1 MLLLVSYE
9 INLIRDAALNTQFYF
24 NVNNIILLILN
35 YQFNFS
41 LIKVLL
47 SSLHLPSTMK
57 KRNII
62 SLFAIVTST
71 LMVTYLFS
79 SKPEQNS
86 SPIRNPLKI
95 IRQKKQQILIWD
107 ALPGRMSDILGG
119 GSDGFFRLGCE
130 FTNCYVTGDR
140 NKRPISTYDA
150 VVFNMN
156 VLHSS
161 GIAPWTVTNFT
172 RSENQRFVFFSLE
185 PPMYITII
193 ISYIVT

>member
-79 SKPEQNS
+79 SKSEQNS
-86 SPIRNPLKI
+86 SSIRPNPLMMG
-95 IRQKKQQILIWD
+95 
-107 ALPGRMSDILGG
+107 PS
-119 GSDGFFRLGCE
+119 
-130 FTNCYVTGDR
+130 
-140 NKRPISTYDA
+140 
-150 VVFNMN
+150 
-156 VLHSS
+156 
-161 GIAPWTVTNFT
+161 
-172 RSENQRFVFFSLE
+172 
-185 PPMYITII
+185 
-193 ISYIVT
+193 